1 MNSNHLQNIM
11 LKHMTEKLQIKG
23 CIEIHQS
30 NVSKK
35 QKQKQKTTLSD
46 KKW

>member
-1 MNSNHLQNIM
+1 MNSNHLQNIT
-11 LKHMTEKLQIKG
+11 LKQMTEKLQIKG

-35 QKQKQKTTLSD
+35 KKKNQKPKNNP
-46 KKW
+46 KW